1 MSDSYDSDNPA
12 TFLSLPS
19 EVRCMIYKEV
29 FAGVRI
35 VLPATNVPRRS
46 RRLNGKL
53 ISILQVCRVCHL
65 EAAPIL
71 YSNAVMK
78 VAGPLAAGTLER
90 GLRNEHFH
98 RIRTIVASIS
108 ALDGKKMGRQLREF
122 RALKKMTFKLGSSP
136 ALPKSADSQAIQ
148 LVISSELSK
157 LRVSQMYLWIEW
169 LVRSGI
175 SVHVTFEIW
184 QWTTPR
190 TSVKSSI
197 HAQRRRLPNI
207 RSIILTTA
215 STTT

>member
-1 MSDSYDSDNPA
+1 MSDSYDSDHPP

-29 FAGVRI
+29 FAGATI
-35 VLPATNVPRRS
+35 VLPAANVPRRS

-53 ISILQVCRVCHL
+53 IALLQVCRVCHL
-65 EAAPIL
+65 EATPIL

-98 RIRTIVASIS
+98 RIRTIVASTS
-108 ALDGKKMGRQLREF
+108 ALDGKQMGRQLKEF
-122 RALKKMTFKLGSSP
+122 RALRKMTFQLGSYPTLSGN
-136 ALPKSADSQAIQ
+136 ADGQAIQ
-148 LVISSELSK
+148 LVVSAEMSK

-175 SVHVTFEIW
+175 SVHVAFKIW
-184 QWTTPR
+184 HWTKPR
-190 TSVKSSI
+190 TSVHYI
-197 HAQRRRLPNI
+197 DYNI
-207 RSIILTTA
+207 NDDVTVISA
-215 STTT
+215 DDPFE